1 MLADKAES
9 GLFMSIDIIM
19 DILYELICS
28 RRSLM
33 FCRKEFFGLYNTPL
47 LMGKE
52 GDKLDGFVSQLSRD
66 MSACRLEEFR

>member
-9 GLFMSIDIIM
+9 GIFMSMDISM
-19 DILYELICS
+19 DILYEFICS
-28 RRSLM
+28 NRFLKS
-33 FCRKEFFGLYNTPL
+33 CRKEFFGLYNVPL